1 MAASR
6 RRKLALGVAVAAA
19 LLLAAEGAAR
29 LAYRGRWPDPFVFDP
44 ELGWAHRP
52 GWTGEVR
59 AGVRASFDAR
69 GLRVAEADAG
79 RAPAP
84 KTARRV
90 LLLGDSVAFGYGLE
104 QELTI
109 SRSLEDMSRLRLP
122 STRPADLGPPLDVL
136 NAGCEGYG
144 PEQSVRL
151 LARLGP
157 ELRPDVA
164 LLLLCLRNDLG
175 VPPLDP
181 VASARDL
188 APASALAAGLLD
200 RSALAYALARLR
212 RRREVAAWREA
223 PDAERAGAPVA
234 FRTPADVAALPAP
247 ERAALFAELGRH
259 LRAFRDAARAVGAA
273 PVVAVCPE
281 LDLLEGR
288 VAREVV
294 VDPVLA
300 EAAAAGLPAIDL
312 LPALRGPS
320 PAPGPVL
327 REKDGCHPTLE
338 GAVRIAAA
346 LLDEPLVR
354 GGR

>member
-1 MAASR
+1 VAASR
-6 RRKLALGVAVAAA
+6 RRKLAFGVAAA
-19 LLLAAEGAAR
+19 AVALLAAEGVAR

-44 ELGWAHRP
+44 ALGWAHRP

-59 AGVRASFDAR
+59 AGVRASFDAL
-69 GLRVAEADAG
+69 GLRVAEADVG
-79 RAPAP
+79 RTPAP

-104 QELTI
+104 HEETI
-109 SRSLEDMSRLRLP
+109 ARALERTGGLE
-122 STRPADLGPPLDVL
+122 VL
-136 NAGCEGYG
+136 NAGVEGHG
-144 PEQSVRL
+144 PEQSARL
-151 LARLGP
+151 LARLAP

-181 VASARDL
+181 LAVARDL
-188 APASALAAGLLD
+188 APADALAAGLLD

-223 PDAERAGAPVA
+223 PPAGGPVA
-234 FRTPADVAALPAP
+234 FRTPAEVAALPAA
-247 ERAALFAELGRH
+247 ERSALFAALGQQ
-259 LRAFRDAARAVGAA
+259 LRAFRDAALAAGAA

-281 LDLLEGR
+281 ADLLEGR
-288 VAREVV
+288 VPRALV

-300 EAAAAGLPAIDL
+300 EAAAAGLLAVVDL
-312 LPALRGPS
+312 LPLRPE
-320 PAPGPVL
+320 L
-327 REKDGCHPTLE
+327 REKDGVHPTAQ
-338 GAVRIAAA
+338 GAATIAGG
-346 LLDEPLVR
+346 LLPVV

>member
-6 RRKLALGVAVAAA
+6 RRKLALGVAVAAVA
-19 LLLAAEGAAR
+19 LLAAEGVAR

-59 AGVRASFDAR
+59 AGVRASFDAL
-69 GLRVAEADAG
+69 GLRVAEADVG
-79 RAPAP
+79 RAPPP
-84 KTARRV
+84 KGDARRV

-104 QELTI
+104 HEETVA
-109 SRSLEDMSRLRLP
+109 RALERTGGLE
-122 STRPADLGPPLDVL
+122 VL
-136 NAGCEGYG
+136 NAGVEGHG
-144 PEQSVRL
+144 PEQSARL
-151 LARLGP
+151 LARLAP
-157 ELRPDVA
+157 ALRPDVA

-181 VASARDL
+181 LAVARDL
-188 APASALAAGLLD
+188 APADALAAGLLD

-223 PDAERAGAPVA
+223 PPPGAPVA
-234 FRTPADVAALPAP
+234 FRTPAEVAALPAA
-247 ERAALFAELGRH
+247 ERATLFVELGRH
-259 LRAFRDAARAVGAA
+259 LRAFRDAALAAGAA

-281 LDLLEGR
+281 VDLLEGR
-288 VAREVV
+288 VPRALV

-300 EAAAAGLPAIDL
+300 EAAAAGLPAVDL
-312 LPALRGPS
+312 LPLR
-320 PAPGPVL
+320 PAL
-327 REKDGCHPTLE
+327 REKDGVHPTPE
-338 GAVRIAAA
+338 GAARIAAA
-346 LLDEPLVR
+346 LEPAVR